1 MYDRTSTLLGFHSI
15 YVEKPISRMI
25 GEVYLGWAAGCNTG
39 LVGGCMFCF
48 GYLAAIISTFGYI
61 MAFRLY
67 EGTIATFQNPKQN
80 IQPPTNPV
88 LHPAAHPKYTSP
100 IIREIGF
107 ST

>member
-1 MYDRTSTLLGFHSI
+1 
-15 YVEKPISRMI
+15 MI

-67 EGTIATFQNPKQN
+67 EGTIATFQNPSVKYSLAITLVSLSINTYGLLANLINTNYFLMLYLTLAPFANKKIQN
-80 IQPPTNPV
+80 DM
-88 LHPAAHPKYTSP
+88 
-100 IIREIGF
+100 
-107 ST
+107 